1 MGILGGA
8 NLSSAK
14 ENCSGWGNKVSVS
27 KKKTEIKSKV
37 GVGEY
42 AT

>member
-8 NLSSAK
+8 KSSSAK
-14 ENCSGWGNKVSVS
+14 ENCSGWGNKFSVS
-27 KKKTEIKSKV
+27 KKKTEIKLKV
-37 GVGEY
+37 GVGEC